1 MNPQLPHEEYTSV
14 KRTGYP
20 LVVGCF
26 TMSSAC
32 LLIVLNSVAL
42 AQTLRNADVLTNF
55 GTLFE
60 AQLAIHVTNYSISV
74 MGMIGS
80 IMALKR
86 RNVILTMIGTCL
98 LVSIPIYDIPNFI
111 VGFQASL
118 SGYYSSFP
126 LIPTFMTD
134 MTVTILSILALIL
147 LFKTKAE
154 FS

>member
-1 MNPQLPHEEYTSV
+1 LSQEEDASV
-14 KRTGYP
+14 RRIGYP

-42 AQTLRNADVLTNF
+42 AETLRLEGAVTS
-55 GTLFE
+55 TLFE
-60 AQLAIHVTNYSISV
+60 AQLAIHIINYSVSA
-74 MGMIGS
+74 MGIAGS

-86 RNVILTMIGTCL
+86 RNVILATIGTCL
-98 LVSIPIYDIPNFI
+98 LISTPIYDIPNFI
-111 VGFQASL
+111 VGFQTPS
-118 SGYYSSFP
+118 SDYYSVFP
-126 LIPTFMTD
+126 LIPTFVTD
-134 MTVTILSILALIL
+134 MTVAILSILALIL